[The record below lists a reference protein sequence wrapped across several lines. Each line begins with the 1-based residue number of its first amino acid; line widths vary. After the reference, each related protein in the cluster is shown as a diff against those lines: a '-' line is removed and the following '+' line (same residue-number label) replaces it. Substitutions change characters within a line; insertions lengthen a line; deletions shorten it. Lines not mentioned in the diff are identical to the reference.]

1 MILFLRKGCD
11 DSRTAGVPIGLPVR
25 GVQRRRIGPVRRD
38 RRNEA
43 GRWRQVN
50 ARADSVWAQ
59 RVNTPEPHLRWV
71 RWTEREIAYAL
82 DRSRSLRYI
91 ARMLGRSA
99 SAVSAI
105 RRKHRD
111 TASNDA

>member
-1 MILFLRKGCD
+1 MIH
-11 DSRTAGVPIGLPVR
+11 GLPGFQLGCR
-25 GVQRRRIGPVRRD
+25 CGVCSAAESARLGAIGE
-38 RRNEA
+38 NEA